1 MKSQNLEIL
10 NYLKEGNPISPL
22 EALEKFGSMR
32 LGARIKDLR
41 NLGHNIVTK
50 MVGDKKR
57 YAQYFLEKPPMTEV
71 EKYEVFG

>member
-1 MKSQNLEIL
+1 MFNC
-10 NYLKEGNPISPL
+10 
-22 EALEKFGSMR
+22 FR

-41 NLGHNIVTK
+41 DDGYNIVTK

-71 EKYEVFG
+71 EMHGMFG